1 MSTPLLS
8 VKNLE
13 VTYLTGS
20 TKAVKGVSFEIQR
33 ATCLAI
39 VGESGSGKST
49 TALAIARL
57 LENSANT
64 KASEIL
70 FEGKNILN
78 ASKKEL
84 RRLRRERIGI
94 VFQDQLLAGI
104 FHAKLEPSCLMLLT
118 SPSDLSDAK
127 S

>member
-20 TKAVKGVSFEIQR
+20 TKAVKGVSFEIQP

-70 FEGKNILN
+70 FEGQNILN

-84 RRLRRERIGI
+84 RKLNGLPSR
-94 VFQDQLLAGI
+94 QTYLA
-104 FHAKLEPSCLMLLT
+104 T
-118 SPSDLSDAK
+118 VWV
-127 S
+127 